1 MLVKHSTAK
10 LYLQPS
16 DFISVFN
23 FKLSFVVSSCPM
35 NHISL
40 THLVQAGERYRKA
53 PNGTENKR
61 KASVL
66 LTVSKMVLPGGPG
79 GR

>member
-1 MLVKHSTAK
+1 MLS
-10 LYLQPS
+10 
-16 DFISVFN
+16 

-35 NHISL
+35 NHIPL

-66 LTVSKMVLPGGPG
+66 LTVSKMALPGGLG
-79 GR
+79 AGDWQG